1 MPRLTKKTR
10 LNPTMSAGDW
20 GDRVHKIEDWRD
32 WWSSSQ
38 NLFICSSLPLIF
50 PPSQPTYLPT
60 YLPRVSLTQFSS
72 KLSKNKIELL
82 VVVYTLSLLRI

>member
-1 MPRLTKKTR
+1 
-10 LNPTMSAGDW
+10 MSAGDW

-38 NLFICSSLPLIF
+38 NPHLLLSSPNF
-50 PPSQPTYLPT
+50 PSQPT
-60 YLPRVSLTQFSS
+60 YLPRVSLAQFSS